1 MLILFTTLVLIGL
14 FSFSLLGWGI
24 FFRNI
29 TDSSSS
35 HDNTTVTIILGLA
48 LWIFI
53 GGILNLLSLAYPFA
67 LDSIFIVGL
76 IFFLFKFKTLLLEF
90 PRERDKKIYALTL
103 FTLIFVIMGFVITTQ
118 LPPDAYNFHDDYE
131 KYFAHPQRMLQTGTL
146 FGSPLSAIGLET
158 MGGQAFLHGFI
169 LTHFSVEMLN
179 GLDSVFSLF
188 LCLILV
194 GSVGWLQ
201 PRTAII
207 SLLSVTL
214 VFLIHPQ
221 YVNISA
227 LYSAS
232 VFIIAIV
239 LYMSQH
245 QQSKVNLYSLPNPP
259 GIALLYASLF
269 AIKMTFIPFATLH
282 FVITILG
289 MIIITRNYRAS
300 LEWGYK
306 VSIWGALF
314 ISPWVLL
321 HAQSYL
327 KIIGANG
334 KQGLHEALKENL
346 NLLSTDSLFYGATYS
361 HYTLIAVGMFLIG
374 MYMFCQVKKNKTF
387 NSQIAC
393 VTIFSAS
400 VSGAL
405 LYFLFIVLM
414 GPLQGGYDQA
424 LRYSIPVLIGL
435 TAIILPSFPLYI
447 VNEDIETKNQNHQT
461 VTIIIALALIV
472 SFIPTAK
479 NRVKQAI
486 SSGSIL
492 SFSEFASSKQYLKYN
507 SAVLYGD
514 TKNRIKMI
522 QDKIP
527 ANTKV
532 ITWISTPFYLDYS
545 RNTIIDIDPAGLQ
558 SPWATVTNANYVMWE
573 YDGYA
578 TRTRKGYI
586 EEAQRTGKVV
596 VAKAYTSYQ
605 FTTFLSELSKK
616 GDIIYND
623 GEIAIFKISAN
634 IVFKP

>member
-1 MLILFTTLVLIGL
+1 MLIIFTTFLLIGL
-14 FSFSLLGWGI
+14 FSFSLLGWGVL
-24 FFRNI
+24 FKSI
-29 TDSSSS
+29 TDSSTS
-35 HDNTTVTIILGLA
+35 HDNPTVTIILGLA

-53 GGILNLLSLAYPFA
+53 GGILNVLSSAYPFV
-67 LDSIFIVGL
+67 LDSIFTIGL
-76 IFFLFKFKTLLLEF
+76 IIFLFKFKTLLLEF
-90 PRERDKKIYALTL
+90 PQEREKQAYALTL
-103 FTLIFVIMGFVITTQ
+103 FTLILAIMGFVITTQ
-118 LPPDAYNFHDDYE
+118 LPPDAYNLHDDYE
-131 KYFAHPQRMLQTGTL
+131 KYFAHPHRMLQTGTL
-146 FGSPLSAIGLET
+146 FGSPLSAIGMET

-194 GSVGWLQ
+194 GSVGWIQ

-207 SLLSVTL
+207 SLLSVFL

-245 QQSKVNLYSLPNPP
+245 HQSTVKLDSLPNPS

-282 FVITILG
+282 FIITILG

-300 LEWGYK
+300 LVWGGK
-306 VSIWGALF
+306 VSIWGGLF
-314 ISPWVLL
+314 ISPWIIL
-321 HAQSYL
+321 HAENYL
-327 KIIGANG
+327 KIIGANE
-334 KQGLHEALKENL
+334 KQGLHEVLKENL
-346 NLLSTDSLFYGATYS
+346 ELLSTDTLFYGATYS
-361 HYTLIAVGMFLIG
+361 HYTLIAVVMFLIG
-374 MYMFCQVKKNKTF
+374 IYMFYQVNKNKTF

-393 VTIFSAS
+393 ITIFSAS
-400 VSGAL
+400 ISGAL
-405 LYFLFIVLM
+405 LYFLFIILM
-414 GPLQGGYDQA
+414 GPLQGGYEQA

-435 TAIILPSFPLYI
+435 TGIILPTFPLYT
-447 VNEDIETKNQNHQT
+447 VNEDVKKQNQRHQT
-461 VTIIIALALIV
+461 VSIIIALALMV
-472 SFIPTAK
+472 SFIPAAK

-486 SSGSIL
+486 TSGSIL
-492 SFSEFASSKQYLKYN
+492 SFSDFASSNQYIKYN
-507 SAVLYGD
+507 RSVLYGN

-527 ANTKV
+527 HNTKV

-545 RNTIIDIDPAGLQ
+545 RNIIIDIDPSGLQ

-578 TRTRKGYI
+578 TRTRKSYI
-586 EEAQRTGKVV
+586 EEAQRTGKNV
-596 VAKAYTSYQ
+596 VAKAYTSYK

-616 GDIIYND
+616 GNIIYND
-623 GEIAIFKISAN
+623 GEIAVFQISSNTIFN
-634 IVFKP
+634 P

>member
-1 MLILFTTLVLIGL
+1 MLIFFTAFLLIGL
-14 FSFSLLGWGI
+14 FSFSLLGWGV
-24 FFRNI
+24 FFKNI

-35 HDNTTVTIILGLA
+35 HDNNTITIILGLA
-48 LWIFI
+48 LWVFI
-53 GGILNLLSLAYPFA
+53 GGILNVLSLAYPFV
-67 LDSIFIVGL
+67 LDSILIVGL
-76 IFFLFKFKTLLLEF
+76 IIFLLKIKTLLPEF
-90 PRERDKKIYALTL
+90 PREREKQAYALTL
-103 FTLIFVIMGFVITTQ
+103 FTLISVIMGFVITTQ

-131 KYFAHPQRMLQTGTL
+131 KYFAHPHRMLQTGTL

-194 GSVGWLQ
+194 GSIGWIH
-201 PRTAII
+201 PRSGII
-207 SLLSVTL
+207 SLLSVSL

-232 VFIIAIV
+232 AFIIAIV
-239 LYMSQH
+239 LYMSQYH
-245 QQSKVNLYSLPNPP
+245 QPIVKLYSLPNPS

-282 FVITILG
+282 FLITILG

-300 LEWGYK
+300 LEWGFK
-306 VSIWGALF
+306 VSIWGGLF
-314 ISPWVLL
+314 ISPWIIL
-321 HAQSYL
+321 HAQNYL
-327 KIIGANG
+327 KIIGANE
-334 KQGLHEALKENL
+334 KQGLHEVLKENID
-346 NLLSTDSLFYGATYS
+346 LLSTNSLFFGATYS

-374 MYMFCQVKKNKTF
+374 IYMFYQINKNKTF

-393 VTIFSAS
+393 ITIFSAS
-400 VSGAL
+400 VSGSL
-405 LYFLFIVLM
+405 LYFLFILM
-414 GPLQGGYDQA
+414 GPLQGGYDQG

-435 TAIILPSFPLYI
+435 TAVILPTFTLYI
-447 VNEDIETKNQNHQT
+447 MNEDIKKQNQSHQT
-461 VTIIIALALIV
+461 VSIIIALVLMI
-472 SFIPTAK
+472 SFIPIAK
-479 NRVKQAI
+479 NRVKQAM

-492 SFSEFASSKQYLKYN
+492 SFSEFASSKEYLKYN
-507 SAVLYGD
+507 NEVLYGD
-514 TKNRIKMI
+514 TKNRIKRI
-522 QDKIP
+522 QDIIP
-527 ANTKV
+527 PNTKV
-532 ITWISTPFYLDYS
+532 ITWISTPFYLDYA
-545 RNTIIDIDPAGLQ
+545 RNIIIDIDTAGLQ

-578 TRTRKGYI
+578 TRTRKIYI
-586 EEAQRTGKVV
+586 EEAQRTGKMV
-596 VAKAYTSYQ
+596 VAKAYTSYK

-623 GEIAIFKISAN
+623 GEIAVFQISAN
-634 IVFKP
+634 TVFNP